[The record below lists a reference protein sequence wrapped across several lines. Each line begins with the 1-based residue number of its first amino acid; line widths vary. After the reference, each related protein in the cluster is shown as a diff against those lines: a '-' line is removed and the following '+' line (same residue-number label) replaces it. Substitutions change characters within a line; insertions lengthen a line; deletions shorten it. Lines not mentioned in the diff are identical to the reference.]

1 MDQAHLAV
9 RMAEV
14 YARHAHRPATRILR
28 GDDWETLTY
37 GEFERRARSL
47 ARHLVDAGVQP
58 GDRVALFSANRPEWS
73 IVDFALLSIRAVVVP
88 LYPTSTP
95 EQARHILADSGSVF
109 AIVETAALLARV
121 EEVWDQLGDL
131 RGLWTIDD
139 VPSEDDRVAALAD
152 VLAAPA
158 SDGSEGEVSQRLAD
172 ASGDD
177 IASIVY
183 TSGTTGDP
191 RGAVLTHRGFTHELD
206 ALDAFFEINP
216 EDSSLAFLP
225 LSHALERAW
234 TFKVLMS
241 GCLNTYVADARTV
254 ADQLVLARPTMFVSV
269 PRLYEKVFLT
279 VHERVAG
286 SPAKKRIFEWAM
298 TVGVRA
304 QHAYRQGRQPSRA
317 VRAQLRL
324 ADKLVFASIREA
336 LGGPKTVM
344 ACGGAPLRVEIE
356 EFFGAA
362 GMLLCQGYG
371 LTEASPLISFNAPAA
386 FKFGTVGRIM
396 AGGEVRVG
404 EDSEILYR
412 GPNVMQGYWNNPDA
426 SAAAVDDEGW
436 LHTGDI
442 GYLDTDGYLVITD
455 RLKDIIVTS
464 GGKNIAPAPIEGLIL
479 ADPLFEHAVVL
490 GNNRPYVTL
499 LVRPSPPALEE
510 LAAQL
515 QVAAADV
522 SELVHAPEIVAEIK
536 RRVSA
541 LTEKL
546 PSQEQV
552 KDLRVAWE
560 EFTMDNGLLT
570 PTLKVKRKQ
579 VEERFSTLIEEMYAR
594 VQDARGKK

>member
-191 RGAVLTHRGFTHELD
+191 RGAVLTTAASPTNSTPSTRSSRSTPRTARWRSCRFRTRWSGRGRSRCSCRAASTPTSRTP
-206 ALDAFFEINP
+206 AP
-216 EDSSLAFLP
+216 SPTSS
-225 LSHALERAW
+225 SSR
-234 TFKVLMS
+234 
-241 GCLNTYVADARTV
+241 
-254 ADQLVLARPTMFVSV
+254 ARPCSSRCRACT
-269 PRLYEKVFLT
+269 
-279 VHERVAG
+279 
-286 SPAKKRIFEWAM
+286 KRC
-298 TVGVRA
+298 
-304 QHAYRQGRQPSRA
+304 S
-317 VRAQLRL
+317 
-324 ADKLVFASIREA
+324 
-336 LGGPKTVM
+336 
-344 ACGGAPLRVEIE
+344 
-356 EFFGAA
+356 
-362 GMLLCQGYG
+362 
-371 LTEASPLISFNAPAA
+371 
-386 FKFGTVGRIM
+386 
-396 AGGEVRVG
+396 
-404 EDSEILYR
+404 
-412 GPNVMQGYWNNPDA
+412 
-426 SAAAVDDEGW
+426 
-436 LHTGDI
+436 
-442 GYLDTDGYLVITD
+442 
-455 RLKDIIVTS
+455 
-464 GGKNIAPAPIEGLIL
+464 
-479 ADPLFEHAVVL
+479 
-490 GNNRPYVTL
+490 
-499 LVRPSPPALEE
+499 
-510 LAAQL
+510 
-515 QVAAADV
+515 
-522 SELVHAPEIVAEIK
+522 
-536 RRVSA
+536 
-541 LTEKL
+541 
-546 PSQEQV
+546 
-552 KDLRVAWE
+552 
-560 EFTMDNGLLT
+560 
-570 PTLKVKRKQ
+570 
-579 VEERFSTLIEEMYAR
+579 
-594 VQDARGKK
+594 